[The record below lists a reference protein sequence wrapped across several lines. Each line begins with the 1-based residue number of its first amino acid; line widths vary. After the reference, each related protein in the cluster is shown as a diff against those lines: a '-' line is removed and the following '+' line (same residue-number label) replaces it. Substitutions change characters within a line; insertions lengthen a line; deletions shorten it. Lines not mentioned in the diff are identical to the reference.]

1 MEKDT
6 TFIDRVVEAFL
17 ECEEEPYKV
26 LYTYGSPEQTGKLAE
41 KVCREYRAR
50 HPEAVIFREDGTYF
64 NMRLIQGI
72 KCGHNPARMAFAD
85 YDLLV
90 FENIEGI
97 SGRQT
102 SEEIVYLMLDRTILR
117 GKKVLVTGNVP
128 AIQQVSLAPRICAHL
143 SGGIHL
149 AV

>member
-26 LYTYGSPEQTGKLAE
+26 LYTYGSSEQAGKLAE

-50 HPEAVIFREDGTYF
+50 HPEAVIFREDGCDY
-64 NMRLIQGI
+64 NQRLIQGI
-72 KCGHNPARMAFAD
+72 KCGKSPARMAFAD

-90 FENIEGI
+90 FENIEEI
-97 SGRQT
+97 SGREY

-117 GKKVLVTGNVP
+117 GKKVLVTGNIPV
-128 AIQQVSLAPRICAHL
+128 IQQLTLAPRICAHL

>member
-1 MEKDT
+1 MKKDT

-17 ECEEEPYKV
+17 EYEEEPYKV
-26 LYTYGSPEQTGKLAE
+26 LYTYGSSEQTGELAE
-41 KVCREYRAR
+41 KVCREYHAR
-50 HPEAVIFREDGTYF
+50 HPEAVIFREDGCYY
-64 NMRLIQGI
+64 NQRLIQGI
-72 KCGHNPARMAFAD
+72 KCGDNPTRMAFAD

-97 SGRQT
+97 GGRET

-117 GKKVLVTGNVP
+117 GKKVLVTGRVP
-128 AIQQVSLAPRICAHL
+128 VIQQLTLAPRICAHL